1 MTEELVHRVP
11 STSRAAA
18 GTAAAA
24 RPLTVDEG
32 GVWARGRRA
41 TAFGLILTITLVA
54 FEALAVSVVLP
65 IVAADLN
72 GLPLYG
78 WVMSAFFL
86 GNLVGIVAAGRQ
98 IDALG
103 PARPFVVGL
112 ILFAIGLTV
121 GGLSPAMGVLVTA
134 RAVQGFGAGA
144 IAPVAYVAIGRTFP
158 ESIRG
163 QMFAYLST
171 AWVVPG
177 LIGPALAGWVA
188 LHIGWRVVF
197 LGLLPLIAVAGVLT
211 VPALRRLPQ
220 SLQPPAPGATATEVG
235 TETAGAPS
243 LRSAVR
249 LSLGA
254 ALVLGGL
261 SPASL
266 VLGLAPAGVARSLG
280 GPTLALIGLPVI
292 LLGLSVAV
300 PAFRSLTPPG
310 TLRGASGLPAA
321 VLIRGILTFS
331 FFGPDTFV
339 PLALQ
344 GIRHVDAAQ
353 AGLVLT
359 SATLSWTAG
368 SWIQAHRMPVG
379 GERQFIRAGFAIVL
393 VGVAL
398 TATVLSP
405 AVPVWVAVP
414 TWAITGLGM
423 GLSYSPISLFVIRKA
438 QPGAEGAATSG
449 LTLADT
455 LGTALGAGLAGAF
468 VALAVSF
475 GWEPWVGVA
484 AAFAAGVAGA
494 AFGLVYAGRLRGDR
508 EERE

>member
-1 MTEELVHRVP
+1 
-11 STSRAAA
+11 
-18 GTAAAA
+18 
-24 RPLTVDEG
+24 
-32 GVWARGRRA
+32 
-41 TAFGLILTITLVA
+41 
-54 FEALAVSVVLP
+54 
-65 IVAADLN
+65 
-72 GLPLYG
+72 
-78 WVMSAFFL
+78 
-86 GNLVGIVAAGRQ
+86 
-98 IDALG
+98 
-103 PARPFVVGL
+103 
-112 ILFAIGLTV
+112 
-121 GGLSPAMGVLVTA
+121 
-134 RAVQGFGAGA
+134 
-144 IAPVAYVAIGRTFP
+144 
-158 ESIRG
+158 
-163 QMFAYLST
+163 MFAYLST

-220 SLQPPAPGATATEVG
+220 TPQAPAPGATATEVG

-310 TLRGASGLPAA
+310 TLSGAAGLPAA

-331 FFGPDTFV
+331 FFGPDTFA

-475 GWEPWVGVA
+475 GWEPWVGVV

-508 EERE
+508 EAIPSLYREQLDSVAIITDDEPAPGQQAPGTLLFGLYQGVPRTRWGATNTAIPSKITIFRRPHEIAFPDPAARARRVRSTVLHEVAHHLGIDDATLRRIEGGRDRGG

>member
-1 MTEELVHRVP
+1 MTDELVHRVP
-11 STSRAAA
+11 P
-18 GTAAAA
+18 AA
-24 RPLTVDEG
+24 RAGEAEARPVAVDER
-32 GVWARGRRA
+32 GVWVPGRRA
-41 TAFGLILTITLVA
+41 IAFGLILTITLVA

-72 GLPLYG
+72 GLALYG

-98 IDALG
+98 IDAVG
-103 PARPFVVGL
+103 PARPFIVGL
-112 ILFAIGLTV
+112 MLFAVGLTI
-121 GGLSPAMGVLVTA
+121 GGLSPAMGVLVAA

-158 ESIRG
+158 EAVRG

-177 LIGPALAGWVA
+177 LVGPALAGWVA
-188 LHIGWRVVF
+188 LHVGWRAVF
-197 LGLLPLIAVAGVLT
+197 LGLLPLIAIAGVLT

-220 SLQPPAPGATATEVG
+220 ALKAPTTEGSLDALTADAR
-235 TETAGAPS
+235 TAGAPS
-243 LRSAVR
+243 LREALR
-249 LSLGA
+249 LSIGA

-266 VLGLAPAGVARSLG
+266 VLGLAPADLARSIG

-292 LLGLSVAV
+292 LLGLVIAV
-300 PAFRSLTPPG
+300 PPFRSLTPPG
-310 TLRGASGLPAA
+310 TLTGASGLPAA

-353 AGLVLT
+353 AGLALT
-359 SATLSWTAG
+359 AATLSWTAG

-379 GERQFIRAGFAIVL
+379 GERRFIQAGFAIVL

-405 AVPVWVAVP
+405 AVPVWVALP

-438 QPGAEGAATSG
+438 RPGAEGAATSG

-468 VALAVSF
+468 VAMAVSF
-475 GWEPWVGVA
+475 GWEPWIGVA
-484 AAFAAGVAGA
+484 AAFGAGVAGA
-494 AFGLVYAGRLRGDR
+494 AFGFVYAARLR
-508 EERE
+508 ERE